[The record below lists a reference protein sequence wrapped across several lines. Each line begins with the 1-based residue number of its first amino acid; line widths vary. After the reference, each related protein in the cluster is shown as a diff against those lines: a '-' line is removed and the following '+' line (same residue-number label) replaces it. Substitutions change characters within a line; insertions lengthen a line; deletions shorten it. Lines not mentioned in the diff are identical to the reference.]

1 VVRLKKVLRDV
12 EKEKSQKEKE
22 EIKRQEYL
30 VSLEEKNRIL
40 SQQQQAKPPLPPLE
54 KDKQPASEPHNASS
68 ITHLEMSEEN
78 WNYIKMQFL
87 QIKEAK
93 TAI

>member
-1 VVRLKKVLRDV
+1 MLRDV
-12 EKEKSQKEKE
+12 EKEKSQKEKD

-30 VSLEEKNRIL
+30 VSLEEKNRNL

-54 KDKQPASEPHNASS
+54 KEKPSVSEPHKASS

-78 WNYIKMQFL
+78 WNYIKTQFL